1 PSSCASRISSSRH
14 DSQLLPAGLR
24 SVTSLSNE
32 RCRTNVKKPP
42 RTSGILAARRRQPM
56 PSNLAVVVDPETPG
70 RLVIRPVPEPT
81 ADRDE
86 AVVRVHAISLN
97 RGEVRRSGM
106 AAAGWRPG
114 WDLAGVVERA
124 AADGQGPA
132 VGTRVVGFLS
142 EGAWAQR
149 VVVPRNA

>member
-1 PSSCASRISSSRH
+1 MA
-14 DSQLLPAGLR
+14 
-24 SVTSLSNE
+24 T
-32 RCRTNVKKPP
+32 
-42 RTSGILAARRRQPM
+42 
-56 PSNLAVVVDPETPG
+56 NLAVVVDPDAPG

-132 VGTRVVGFLS
+132 VGTRVVGFLID
-142 EGAWAQR
+142 GAWAQR
-149 VVVPRNA
+149 VTVPRNALAELPDKVSRHSARAGRSSASACW